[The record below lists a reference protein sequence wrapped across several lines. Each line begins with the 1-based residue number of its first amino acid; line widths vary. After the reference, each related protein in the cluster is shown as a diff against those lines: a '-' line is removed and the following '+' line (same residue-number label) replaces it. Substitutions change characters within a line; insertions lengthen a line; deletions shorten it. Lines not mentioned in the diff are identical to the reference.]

1 MPEDPRPAANEDA
14 AEGDPAVIDRELA
27 RQEEKKVQNDKRDI
41 PAKRS

>member
-27 RQEEKKVQNDKRDI
+27 RHQKQAPKDAQDKR
-41 PAKRS
+41 PNPK

>member
-27 RQEEKKVQNDKRDI
+27 RQQKQTSKDVKEKSPNQK
-41 PAKRS
+41 